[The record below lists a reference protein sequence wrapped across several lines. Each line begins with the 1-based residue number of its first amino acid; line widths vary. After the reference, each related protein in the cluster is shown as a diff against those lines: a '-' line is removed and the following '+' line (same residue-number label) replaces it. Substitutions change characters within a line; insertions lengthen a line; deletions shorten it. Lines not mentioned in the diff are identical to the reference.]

1 MKRGKINSI
10 KEANFKYRVQKL
22 SFEDNNSVEKVKV
35 DLISTHV
42 PKGNKSYAAL
52 NMKSGAFAKRPG
64 SQAFKSRTRDEAKL
78 VVDTNANRR
87 FYNNESGRYNS
98 NFNVITKKSAQDTKL
113 GKYASRKEFIQ
124 KNGDTSEI

>member
-1 MKRGKINSI
+1 M
-10 KEANFKYRVQKL
+10 
-22 SFEDNNSVEKVKV
+22 KV

-124 KNGDTSEI
+124 KNADTSEI

>member
-10 KEANFKYRVQKL
+10 KEANFKYRVEKL

-42 PKGNKSYAAL
+42 PRGNKSYAAL

-124 KNGDTSEI
+124 KNADTSEI